1 MITQFTRAFLLIAIA
16 GSLLACGDDDDA
28 SSSMCVAGNA
38 GCPCLE
44 DDACSSED
52 LTCMAGTCQGT
63 FDVGVTVS
71 NKNARGCDVLV
82 TEQGSRV
89 ADATFGET
97 VKGTF
102 VREAPKVAL
111 SFISTSDA
119 PIDGNGI
126 QLQLIGAGSD
136 GLQVES
142 VECADR
148 AGKPLEGVT
157 IALKR

>member
-1 MITQFTRAFLLIAIA
+1 MITQLTRALLLIGLTAA
-16 GSLLACGDDDDA
+16 LFACGDDDDA
-28 SSSMCVAGNA
+28 SSNMCVAGNA

-44 DDACSSED
+44 DDTCKGELA
-52 LTCMAGTCQGT
+52 CMAGTCQGT
-63 FDVGVTVS
+63 FDVGITVS
-71 NKNARGCDVLV
+71 DKNARGCDVLV

-119 PIDGNGI
+119 PIDGKGI
-126 QLQLIGAGSD
+126 QLQLVGADSD

-148 AGKPLEGVT
+148 TGKPLKGVT
-157 IALKR
+157 VALKR